1 MTVTVTGI
9 GLTPGSRP
17 RYDDGNM
24 PADRISCCVVL
35 VLCGAPLAAA
45 DLDGVQIH
53 GFVSQGYYQTTQ
65 TGWYGDSDDG
75 SFEFTEV
82 ALNAS
87 AQPIDGLRVGVQLM
101 ARDFGDA
108 GDNRVE
114 VDWAF
119 ADWRAAARS
128 GIKVGRFKMP
138 YGLYNE
144 SRDLD
149 FDHATVFLPQVVYQP
164 QLRDYTLALNGG
176 MVYSGVDLGASGQL
190 DGSLFG
196 GSQNIR
202 EEGDLA
208 DYLTELGSGD
218 SFSSITL
225 DFMAGAELT
234 WQTPVDGLRMRLS
247 GVAFWNFESV
257 GHSEGKEV
265 PMQPGVYADLDIT
278 TEVDQFYSGIV
289 SLEYQSSGLTLA
301 AEYLRE
307 YGHSQTEVVA
317 HPYTYVP
324 TPGFPGTQ
332 LRVELPASTTQVT
345 AYQLTEAMYA
355 AASYRLLDKLE
366 LSVSRQLRFADRHQP
381 GSSYDRTWAF
391 AARYDI
397 FSNWL
402 VKAEWQQHSGNEI
415 DTGNDNPESWNLFAL
430 KTTVDF

>member
-1 MTVTVTGI
+1 M
-9 GLTPGSRP
+9 
-17 RYDDGNM
+17 
-24 PADRISCCVVL
+24 
-35 VLCGAPLAAA
+35 AA

-149 FDHATVFLPQVVYQP
+149 FDHATVFLPQVVYLP
-164 QLRDYTLALNGG
+164 QLRDYTLAINGAMLYG
-176 MVYSGVDLGASGQL
+176 GLDLGSSGQL
-190 DGSLFG
+190 DGSVFG
-196 GSQNIR
+196 GGQNVR
-202 EEGDLA
+202 EEGDVA
-208 DYLTELGSGD
+208 DYLADLGSGETY
-218 SFSSITL
+218 SSITIGYIL
-225 DFMAGAELT
+225 GSELT
-234 WQTPVDGLRMRLS
+234 WQTPVDGLRARLS
-247 GVAFWNFESV
+247 GFGMWNFESV
-257 GHSEGKEV
+257 GHSEGTEL
-265 PMQPGVYADLDIT
+265 QPGVFADLDIT
-278 TEVDQFYSGIV
+278 TEVENFFSGIV
-289 SLEYQSSGLTLA
+289 SLEYQRKGLTLA

-307 YGHSQTEVVA
+307 YARSETEAVA

-324 TPGFPGTQ
+324 NPGFPGTQ
-332 LRVELPASTTQVT
+332 LRVELPGSTVHQTG
-345 AYQLTEAMYA
+345 YRLTEAIYA

-366 LSVSRQLRFADRHQP
+366 LSVSRQLRFADRHHP

-402 VKAEWQQHSGNEI
+402 IKAEWQQHSGSEI
-415 DTGNDNPESWNLFAL
+415 DTGNDYPEAWNLFAL

>member
-1 MTVTVTGI
+1 MA
-9 GLTPGSRP
+9 LFS
-17 RYDDGNM
+17 
-24 PADRISCCVVL
+24 
-35 VLCGAPLAAA
+35 APLAAA
-45 DLDGVQIH
+45 DLDSVQIH
-53 GFVSQGYYQTTQ
+53 GFVSQGYYRTTQ
-65 TGWYGDSDDG
+65 TGWYGDSGDSG

-87 AQPIDGLRVGVQLM
+87 AQPVDGLRVGVQLM
-101 ARDFGDA
+101 ARDFGNA

-119 ADWRAAARS
+119 ADWRAASRS

-149 FDHATVFLPQVVYQP
+149 FDHATVFLPQVVYLP

-176 MVYSGVDLGASGQL
+176 MVYGGTDLGGGGQL

-208 DYLTELGSGD
+208 DYLSEVGSGET
-218 SFSSITL
+218 FSSITIDL
-225 DFMAGAELT
+225 IAGAELT
-234 WQTPVDGLRMRLS
+234 WLTPVDGLRMRLS
-247 GVAFWNFESV
+247 GVGFWNFESV
-257 GHSEGKEV
+257 GQSEGV
-265 PMQPGVYADLDIT
+265 QLQPGVYADLDIT
-278 TEVDQFYSGIV
+278 TTVDHFFSGIV
-289 SLEYQSSGLTLA
+289 SLEYQHAGLTLA

-307 YGHSQTEVVA
+307 YGRSETEALA
-317 HPYTYVP
+317 HPYTYISNP
-324 TPGFPGTQ
+324 FLPGSQ
-332 LRVELPASTTQVT
+332 LRVELPASTTQVVS
-345 AYQLTEAMYA
+345 YQLTEAMYA

-366 LSVSRQLRFADRHQP
+366 LSVSRQLRFSDRQHPGAD
-381 GSSYDRTWAF
+381 YDRTWAF

-402 VKAEWQQHSGNEI
+402 VKAEWQQHSGSEI
-415 DTGNDNPESWNLFAL
+415 DTGNDYPESWNLFAL

>member
-1 MTVTVTGI
+1 M
-9 GLTPGSRP
+9 LAPSLL
-17 RYDDGNM
+17 
-24 PADRISCCVVL
+24 A
-35 VLCGAPLAAA
+35 LCGTSLAAA
-45 DLDGVQIH
+45 DLDSVQIH
-53 GFVSQGYYQTTQ
+53 GFVSQGYYRTTQ
-65 TGWYGDSDDG
+65 TGWYGDSGDGG

-87 AQPIDGLRVGVQLM
+87 AQPVDGLRVGVQLM

-119 ADWRAAARS
+119 ADWRAASRS

-149 FDHATVFLPQVVYQP
+149 FDHATVFLPQVVYLP

-176 MVYSGVDLGASGQL
+176 MLYGGLDLGGSGQL
-190 DGSLFG
+190 DGSVFG

-208 DYLTELGSGD
+208 DYLTELGSGET
-218 SFSSITL
+218 FSSIGVGL
-225 DFMAGAELT
+225 ILGAEMT
-234 WQTPVDGLRMRLS
+234 WQTPVDGLRVRLS
-247 GVAFWNFESV
+247 GVSFFDFESV
-257 GHSEGKEV
+257 GRTEGEAV
-265 PMQPGVYADLDIT
+265 QSGVYADLDIT
-278 TEVDQFYSGIV
+278 TTVEKFYSGIA
-289 SLEYQSSGLTLA
+289 SIEYQRSGLTLA
-301 AEYLRE
+301 AEYLRN
-307 YGHSQTEVVA
+307 YGKSESDVVA
-317 HPYTYVP
+317 HPYTYISNP
-324 TPGFPGTQ
+324 FLPGSQ
-332 LRVELPASTTQVT
+332 LRAELPATTSHVT
-345 AYQLTEAMYA
+345 SYQIAEAMYA

-366 LSVSRQLRFADRHQP
+366 LSVSRQLRFDDRRNP
-381 GSSYDRTWAF
+381 GASYDRTWAF

-402 VKAEWQQHSGNEI
+402 VKAEWQQHSGSQI
-415 DTGNDNPESWNLFAL
+415 DTGGDDPESWNLFAL